1 MIFFSSDNLT
11 QISPGGRDER
21 TVTLESFALLGV
33 RRICL
38 TPALLS
44 SQKMGKIHAL
54 TLRQHLLNSVFFLK
68 STEAQEALEKFVVLL
83 EEAECVFYPLV
94 SDVFDCF

>member
-1 MIFFSSDNLT
+1 
-11 QISPGGRDER
+11 
-21 TVTLESFALLGV
+21 
-33 RRICL
+33 
-38 TPALLS
+38 
-44 SQKMGKIHAL
+44 MGKIHAL